1 MVLLLRRRR
10 PTRSVGG
17 NIIMILF
24 LSLTGLFTALPLL
37 YSVMCA
43 FKPLSELFLYP
54 PRFFVYRP
62 TLDNFAELAQ
72 LSGDMLVPFERYL
85 FNSAFTTVAG
95 TALYIL
101 IASFAA
107 YPLAKHR
114 FPGRTILINIVVWG
128 ILFRTEVTA
137 IPQYVLIAKL
147 GLIDTYGAVIF
158 PALAGSF
165 GVFLI
170 RQFMVGLP
178 DDVLEAARIDGLGEI
193 GLFGRIIMPMIKPAW
208 ITLIIFTFQSMWNTI
223 GVQYIYSESMKM
235 LPVALQ
241 QVSASGLAR
250 AGVGSAVAVILMLPP
265 IVTFL
270 FCQSSVLETMAYS
283 GLKS

>member
-1 MVLLLRRRR
+1 MLSTRKR

-17 NIIMILF
+17 NIVMIIF
-24 LSLTGLFTALPLL
+24 LSITGLFTALPLI
-37 YSVMCA
+37 YSIQCA

-54 PRFFVYRP
+54 PRFFVYKP
-62 TLDNFAELAQ
+62 TLENFAELAQ

-85 FNSAFTTVAG
+85 FNSVFTTVVG
-95 TALYIL
+95 TAAYIL
-101 IASFAA
+101 IAAFAA
-107 YPLAKHR
+107 YPLAKHK
-114 FPGRTILINIVVWG
+114 FPGRTVLVNIVVWG

-158 PALAGSF
+158 PALASSF

-170 RQFMVGLP
+170 RQFMVALP
-178 DDVLEAARIDGLGEI
+178 NDVIEAARIDGLGEI
-193 GLFGRIIMPMIKPAW
+193 GVFRRIIMPMIKPAW
-208 ITLIIFTFQSMWNTI
+208 ITLVIFTFQSMWNTT

-265 IVTFL
+265 IIIFL
-270 FCQSSVLETMAYS
+270 LCQSSVLETMAYS